1 MYQEKYWRELDQLKV
16 HVFYLESYLERTV
29 LIDRYINMFLAIAS
43 SGSIAGWVIWNELS
57 FVWGVIIAISQAINA
72 VKPYLPYAKRLKSL
86 QGITN
91 DLESLFLTMEDNWF
105 KVSEGSL
112 TEEQIHK
119 LHMRC
124 KEKRRQIIQKY
135 LGATPLPE
143 NIKLMNQAKIYTQ
156 SYFNNF
162 YNLGGS

>member
-29 LIDRYINMFLAIAS
+29 SIDRNINMFLAIAS
-43 SGSIAGWVIWNELS
+43 SSSIASWVVWNDLSIIWAA
-57 FVWGVIIAISQAINA
+57 IIAISQAITA
-72 VKPYLPYAKRLKSL
+72 VKPYLPYTKRLRSL

-91 DLESLFLTMEDNWF
+91 DLESLFLAMEDHWF
-105 KVSEGSL
+105 KVSEGIL
-112 TEEQIHK
+112 TEEEIHK

-135 LGATPLPE
+135 LGSSPLPE
-143 NIKLMNQAKIYTQ
+143 EGVMLEKAQESAKT
-156 SYFNNF
+156 YFNNF
-162 YNLGGS
+162 YFNNGE

>member
-29 LIDRYINMFLAIAS
+29 TIDRNINMFLAIAS
-43 SGSIAGWVIWNELS
+43 STSIASWVIWKDLS
-57 FVWGVIIAISQAINA
+57 IVWAAIIAISQAINA
-72 VKPYLPYAKRLKSL
+72 IKPYLPYTKRLRSL

-105 KVSEGSL
+105 KVSEGFL
-112 TEEQIHK
+112 TEEEIHK

-135 LGATPLPE
+135 LGTSPLPE
-143 NIKLMNQAKIYTQ
+143 NKSLMAQAQEHTRN
-156 SYFNNF
+156 YFNNF
-162 YNLGGS
+162 YNLAGV